1 MRKKKSILFEN
12 IEITDIAAEGRSIA
26 RIDNMVLFVPMAI
39 PGDIADVK
47 VIRKRKRYMEGIVV
61 KYRKYSPMR
70 LEPFCRHFGECGG
83 CSWQQLPYDEQLKF
97 KQKQVADQFERI
109 GNLRIKEIKPVIP
122 SEIQTGYRNKL
133 EFAFAENRWLTRD
146 EVGKGLPLNK
156 GKAAGFHIPG
166 RFDKVLDIQKC
177 YLQPE
182 PSNAIRNYIRDYA
195 LQKNIDFFDL
205 VNQHGFIR
213 NVTIRNNLKG
223 QFMVIVSFY
232 KDDKSVI
239 FPILESLK
247 QSFPEIVSL
256 FYVINAKAN
265 DTVTDLNHTLYYGTD
280 HLTEELE
287 GLKFIIGPKSF
298 YQTNP
303 LQAQR
308 LYDVTRDFA
317 GLTGNEVVYD
327 LYTGTGTIALFI
339 ARQCSQ
345 VIGIECVAEAIDD
358 ARKNAELNNITN
370 IDFFAGDS
378 RKILTHEFMA
388 EKGYP
393 DVIIAD
399 PPRSGMHADVVK
411 AITESNARRIVYVS
425 CNPATQA
432 RDIKL
437 MGDKYDVACVQ
448 PVDMFPHTTHV
459 ENVALLMK
467 K

>member
-1 MRKKKSILFEN
+1 MRRKKSILLEN

-26 RIDNMVLFVPMAI
+26 RVDNMVVFVPHAI
-39 PGDIADVK
+39 PGDVVDIRI
-47 VIRKRKRYMEGIVV
+47 IRKRKRYMEGIAV
-61 KYRKYSPMR
+61 KYHLFSPMR
-70 LEPFCRHFGECGG
+70 LEPFCKHFGECGG
-83 CSWQQLPYDEQLKF
+83 CSWQQLPYSEQLKF
-97 KQKQVADQFERI
+97 KQKQVADQLERI
-109 GNLRIKEIKPVIP
+109 GNLHIREIKPVIP

-133 EFAFAENRWLTRD
+133 EFAFSENRWLTRD
-146 EVGKGLPLNK
+146 EIGKGLPLNK

-182 PSNAIRNYIRDYA
+182 PSNAIRNHLREYA
-195 LQKNIDFFDL
+195 LKRNLEFFDL
-205 VNQHGFIR
+205 VHQRGFLR
-213 NVTIRNNLKG
+213 NVTIRNNRKG
-223 QFMVIVSFY
+223 EFMVIISFY
-232 KDDKSVI
+232 KDDKALI
-239 FPILESLK
+239 FPLLESLK
-247 QSFPEIVSL
+247 QSFTEIVSL
-256 FYVINAKAN
+256 FYVINTKAN
-265 DTVTDLNHTLYYGTD
+265 DAVTDLEHILYFGED
-280 HLTEELE
+280 HLTEEME
-287 GLKFIIGPKSF
+287 GLKFRIGPKSF

-303 LQAQR
+303 IQAQK
-308 LYDVTRDFA
+308 LYDVARDFA
-317 GLTGNEVVYD
+317 GLTGNEIVYD

-339 ARQCSQ
+339 ARHCLK
-345 VIGIECVAEAIDD
+345 VKGIEFVDEAIDD

-370 IDFFAGDS
+370 VEFFAGDS
-378 RKILTHEFMA
+378 RKILTNEFM
-388 EKGYP
+388 EEQGYP

-437 MGDKYDVACVQ
+437 MSDKYDLACIQ

-459 ENVALLMK
+459 ENVALLEK